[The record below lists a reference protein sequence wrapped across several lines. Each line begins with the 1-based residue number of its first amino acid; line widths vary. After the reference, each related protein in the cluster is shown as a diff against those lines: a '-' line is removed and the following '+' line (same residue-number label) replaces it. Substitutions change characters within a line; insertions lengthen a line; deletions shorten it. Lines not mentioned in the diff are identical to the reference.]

1 MEKRRYESVSMSG
14 LNNKA
19 YQGHLTSSRD
29 LETSY
34 EAVRAGF
41 VAMALEKNR
50 RATPYIDEARVA
62 PSNSGS
68 KQSIPFVDHEG
79 H

>member
-1 MEKRRYESVSMSG
+1 MSG
-14 LNNKA
+14 LNDKA

-34 EAVRAGF
+34 EAVRAGG

-50 RATPYIDEARVA
+50 RATPYIDEARA
-62 PSNSGS
+62 LRL
-68 KQSIPFVDHEG
+68 K
-79 H
+79 